1 MTKAEKFWMIF
12 IIGVIVTVI
21 AGFATERWWGA
32 ILTFGLLTVIAAILA
47 ATSHEYN
54 YSSAGWATLW
64 IGLIVMFVGGL
75 FTKMLF
81 VWVACGIGAIVYGLF
96 PNDGLASTNSANPIV
111 DLFSRPPHYECG
123 SVFFCPS
130 VCKKLKKLV

>member
-81 VWVACGIGAIVYGLF
+81 VWVACGIGAIVYGLMVGWIM
-96 PNDGLASTNSANPIV
+96 PVESERVSQRRLGI
-111 DLFSRPPHYECG
+111 H
-123 SVFFCPS
+123 
-130 VCKKLKKLV
+130 K